1 MALTPVRKAPTDHDP
16 QAVTWARKA
25 KRWKQSQLARALDIS
40 PALMSYIESGER
52 NAGPE
57 LLDRLAQ
64 VLNCPTS
71 MLERKH
77 SDQAA

>member
-16 QAVTWARKA
+16 AAVVWARKA
-25 KRWKQSQLARALDIS
+25 KRWKQAQLADAINIS

-57 LLDRLAQ
+57 LLDRMAQ
-64 VLNCPTS
+64 VLNCPVS
-71 MLERKH
+71 MLERKTTG
-77 SDQAA
+77 QAA